1 MIKMLNEIKKY
12 LLFYGAS
19 YVWVKRDLV
28 SLAHEANKMIENKK
42 AVNAEHAA
50 YLTIDA
56 RF

>member
-1 MIKMLNEIKKY
+1 MLNEIKKY

-28 SLAHEANKMIENKK
+28 SLAHEANKMLENKK

-50 YLTIDA
+50 YLVIDA